1 MPQPDTTPSPAAAA
15 APPPTAPAP
24 ARGRRLGRR
33 LRATGISL
41 YRRPAR
47 PLTALVSGVL
57 LALAFPPYDVW
68 PLSVLA
74 VAAFSVAVH
83 GQRTRTGFGYGLLFG
98 LPFMLWLLKWL
109 RVVGPDAWI
118 VLSIVQALYIA
129 ALAAALTAIGR
140 LRWWPLW
147 TACLWVAEELV
158 RDRVPFGGFPWG
170 RLAFANTAT
179 PFTPLAA
186 IGGAPA
192 VTFAVALSA
201 ALLAW
206 AAMRGYRVYRER
218 ACGTHSAPTR
228 VRLAST
234 VAAVALAFAVPA
246 VGYAVPIPTGGDA
259 AGPDSAT
266 VAVVQGNVPRTGL
279 DFLGQRRA
287 VLDNHVNATHRLAED
302 VRAGRVK
309 KPELVIW
316 PENSSDL
323 NPFEEPDA
331 YALIDGA
338 VKDIGVPVLTGILV
352 DGPDETHVQNQ
363 GVVWDPVTGPGAS
376 YTKRHPVPF
385 GEYIP
390 MRDLL
395 TKFISRLERVP
406 RDFYPGETVGVL
418 QVGPARIGDVI
429 CFEIAYDNVTRE
441 AVSHGGRVL
450 VVQTNNAT
458 YGWSGQPEQQLAMS
472 RLRAVEHGRA
482 VLIAATSGISA
493 IVMPDG
499 KVVERTREFTAD
511 TLVMNVPL
519 RDAHTIATRIGSAP
533 EWILA
538 IVGLLACAYGVF
550 RRRRES
556 ATGTTATTDTA
567 TGPGRGTLEAV
578 PSATHDGADTID
590 GAEANAIKEMM

>member
-1 MPQPDTTPSPAAAA
+1 MPQLDSTTVPEGVS
-15 APPPTAPAP
+15 PTAPAP
-24 ARGRRLGRR
+24 ARKQR
-33 LRATGISL
+33 LRRTRATAVSI

-47 PLTALVSGVL
+47 PVTALVAGLS
-57 LALAFPPYDVW
+57 LALAFPPYDIW
-68 PLSVLA
+68 PLSILA
-74 VAAFSVAVH
+74 VTALGIAVH

-118 VLSIVQALYIA
+118 VLSVVQALYIA
-129 ALAAALTAIGR
+129 ALAAALTLIGKLR
-140 LRWWPLW
+140 LWPLW

-158 RDRVPFGGFPWG
+158 RDRIPFGGFPWG

-179 PFTPLAA
+179 PFTPIAALA
-186 IGGAPA
+186 GAPG
-192 VTFAVALSA
+192 VTFAVALTGALLGWAALRLYGLYAGRDGASA
-201 ALLAW
+201 AETPEGVRTPRSAVPLALG
-206 AAMRGYRVYRER
+206 AIG
-218 ACGTHSAPTR
+218 
-228 VRLAST
+228 LAI
-234 VAAVALAFAVPA
+234 AVPA
-246 VGYAVPIPTGGDA
+246 SAYAVPIPTGGHA
-259 AGPDSAT
+259 AGPDTAT
-266 VAVVQGNVPRTGL
+266 IAVVQGNVPRTGL

-287 VLDNHVNATHRLAED
+287 VLDNHVRQTHKLAAD
-302 VRAGRVK
+302 VRAGKVE

-323 NPFEEPDA
+323 NPFEERDA

-338 VKDIGVPVLTGILV
+338 VKDIGVPVLTGVLV
-352 DGPDETHVQNQ
+352 AGPDATHIQNQ
-363 GVVWDPVTGPGAS
+363 GIVWDPVTGPGAS

-390 MRDLL
+390 MRELL

-406 RDFYPGETVGVL
+406 RDFYPGKTVGVMQL
-418 QVGPARIGDVI
+418 GPARIGDVI

-441 AVSHGGRVL
+441 AVTHGGRVL

-458 YGWSGQPEQQLAMS
+458 YGRTGQPEQQLAMS
-472 RLRAVEHGRA
+472 RLRAIEHGRA

-511 TLVMNVPL
+511 TLVMDIPL
-519 RDAHTIATRIGSAP
+519 RDDRTLATRLGSAP

-538 IVGLLACAYGVF
+538 IVGLLACAYGIL
-550 RRRRES
+550 RRRRKPWI
-556 ATGTTATTDTA
+556 TTPGIPPTPADAGVDT
-567 TGPGRGTLEAV
+567 R
-578 PSATHDGADTID
+578 AD
-590 GAEANAIKEMM
+590 ANAIKEMM